1 MSDAMKVDLWRQWR
15 AGDSISVISRA
26 LGKPPGSV
34 FTVLKHHG
42 GIAPAERVRRA
53 DHLSAED
60 RAVPINGTRPYA
72 HLREEFESRLA
83 VLLQTGDT
91 PDPRDAQIHR
101 LKEQIATL
109 EQRLAHRDQTIEELT
124 DFRNEALS
132 RLAAQHEEIL
142 QLRRQHDRDTRV
154 RRVPARAEGIGPC
167 S

>member
-1 MSDAMKVDLWRQWR
+1 MRRWLSAYGRLFGRRQWVAAR
-15 AGDSISVISRA
+15 SES
-26 LGKPPGSV
+26 
-34 FTVLKHHG
+34 
-42 GIAPAERVRRA
+42 GI
-53 DHLSAED
+53 D
-60 RAVPINGTRPYA
+60 RTAFYGTRPYA
-72 HLREEFESRLA
+72 HLRESRLA
-83 VLLQTGDT
+83 VVLQTGDT

-154 RRVPARAEGIGPC
+154 RRLPARAEGIGPC